1 MGWAKIMVYGVLIYF
16 AKALEIVTH
25 LEIWMDVF
33 SGFMIFELMLSIFKH
48 CAELGIPMPTKLIN
62 FVKKQEK
69 DFESKYLDTG
79 KEKAKS

>member
-1 MGWAKIMVYGVLIYF
+1 MVYGVLIYF

-48 CAELGIPMPTKLIN
+48 CAELGIPMPVKLID
-62 FVKKQEK
+62 FVKNQEK
-69 DFESKYLDTG
+69 EFEEKYLDTG
-79 KEKAKS
+79 KEKIEN